1 MLPIICVM
9 QFHLKYPYKFT
20 ITKISILVHCI
31 DQVHCCSYSVQ
42 VMVVTVVV
50 LLVQEVVLIVI

>member
-1 MLPIICVM
+1 M

-20 ITKISILVHCI
+20 ITEISILVHYI
-31 DQVHCCSYSVQ
+31 DPVHCCSYSVQ

-50 LLVQEVVLIVI
+50 LLVLEVVLILV